1 MFCGIASK
9 IAILSKK
16 GGTADVTPDS
26 VDWPNASSS
35 VPEVES
41 STETITGIN
50 TTIVLQINI
59 SLSAPCFF
67 GSPVFQYS
75 KNGSSFLNIASGNT
89 INIQNNDTLSFYFN
103 NCRPNQAATFTVIN
117 NSDGNT
123 VLDTFTLNT
132 DSLFS
137 G

>member
-1 MFCGIASK
+1 MFCGIANK

-16 GGTADVTPDS
+16 GGAADVTPDS
-26 VDWPNASSS
+26 VDWPNAFSSGS
-35 VPEVES
+35 NVTS

-59 SLSAPCFF
+59 SLSASCFF

-89 INIQNNDTLSFYFN
+89 INIQNNDTLSFYFGS
-103 NCRPNQAATFTVIN
+103 CRIGQVATVTVIN

-123 VLDTFTLNT
+123 VLDTFTLTT
-132 DSLFS
+132 DSIN
-137 G
+137 